1 MDISSI
7 SKQVPDGISYQVKN
21 PNTLDLAE
29 RLTLAINALTRAWI
43 PEENWA
49 LAFNVDMAQKPP
61 RLFINHSTDAY
72 LNIPPKFLAA
82 LALSREGSGS
92 QFNLDIDTQIIR
104 TQMNLIGKDG
114 LSYSPKGTLKEFA
127 QVFSIKKS
135 ALYFL

>member
-49 LAFNVDMAQKPP
+49 LAFNVDMAQNLTVLGDITTQKIS
-61 RLFINHSTDAY
+61 FTSGTMTD
-72 LNIPPKFLAA
+72 
-82 LALSREGSGS
+82 LSGN
-92 QFNLDIDTQIIR
+92 NLDIS
-104 TQMNLIGKDG
+104 K
-114 LSYSPKGTLKEFA
+114 A
-127 QVFSIKKS
+127 AVFN
-135 ALYFL
+135 FLLHSLLL